1 MYRKLKDS
9 LLFKQIMVSG
19 TTVIAVVVILTL
31 ISYIKTSRAVTEEIE
46 KQLDV
51 KLENVISSI
60 LSAEKSIE
68 NEIKIIS
75 DLQTVK
81 NFNSGSNGNEIKSIL
96 SDYGNQQ
103 SDIVDNLFIADMKGD
118 VLYDSVDNTLTGTNV
133 SDRDYFMASKSGSLF
148 WSDILESRLS
158 GNMVQVVSLPVYN
171 TNKEISGIIAASI
184 KFDYITSI
192 LDQVKVGDQ
201 GYAYLIDKEG
211 KLIYHPDKTL
221 LNTKISDLGVSELTT
236 AQPDMTAGHSDKIQY
251 KFHGVEKLNIYK
263 PINNWSLSLNA
274 AKEEYIQ
281 PVTALKNDLILIGGV
296 CLILGVIISA
306 FISFNIVRRVKNL
319 KDVIFT
325 AAEGNL
331 QVKAAEKN
339 LKQCWE
345 IMKCDQKECIA
356 YGAANLKC
364 WDMQG
369 TLCHGE
375 TQENVIAKLDKCKQ
389 CQTYILSQGD
399 EIQQMGRSMNT
410 MFTSFGSMVV
420 NIRNVADNLL
430 DSSKILSAN
439 AEENSVASEEIAKS
453 MNEITSGSE
462 EQVNYIGIT
471 NTLVQEMN
479 EYMHKSDTAAKEM
492 SKRANEVYKNSES
505 GQTVIDNTMEHM
517 TDIREGS
524 EITVELM
531 NSLHNK
537 SDEIGNINK
546 AIEEISE
553 QTNLLALNAAIEA
566 SRAGEAG
573 RGFSVVADEIRKLA
587 TQAQESAKGIQN
599 LIRQI
604 QADILQANNQIVLE
618 NKKVEDGIVSVLES
632 RNAFLLIKKNI
643 NEVVQNIQTVVS
655 EVDKT
660 QKSSNQVARSIESI
674 VEIVQASSAGAEEVA
689 ATTQE
694 QTAVTEE
701 IAASAQV
708 LKNMADQLITSIA
721 SIKVMD

>member
-9 LLFKQIMVSG
+9 LLFKQILVSG
-19 TTVIAVVVILTL
+19 ATVIAVVVILTL

-60 LSAEKSIE
+60 LSAEKNIE
-68 NEIKIIS
+68 NEIMIIS

-81 NFNSGSNGNEIKSIL
+81 NFSSGSNGNEIKSIL
-96 SDYGNQQ
+96 SDYANQQ
-103 SDIVDNLFIADMKGD
+103 SDIVDNLFIADINGD
-118 VLYDSVDNTLTGTNV
+118 VLYDSVNNTLTGTNV
-133 SDRDYFMASKSGSLF
+133 SDRDYFTASKGGSLF

-171 TNKEISGIIAASI
+171 TNKEITGIIAASI
-184 KFDYITSI
+184 KFNYITGI
-192 LDQVKVGDQ
+192 LDQVKVGNQ

-211 KLIYHPDKTL
+211 KLIYHPDKAL
-221 LNTKISDLGVSELTT
+221 LNTKISDLGVSELTA
-236 AQPDMTAGHSDKIQY
+236 AQPDMTAGQSDKIQY

-274 AKEEYIQ
+274 AKQEYIQ
-281 PVTALKNDLILIGGV
+281 PVTALKNDLIVIGV
-296 CLILGVIISA
+296 ICLILGVFISA
-306 FISFNIVRRVKNL
+306 FISFNIVRRVKRL

-356 YGAANLKC
+356 YGAADLKC
-364 WDMQG
+364 WDMPG

-375 TQENVIAKLDKCKQ
+375 AQENVIIKLDKCKQ

-410 MFTSFGSMVV
+410 MFSSFGSMVV

-462 EQVNYIGIT
+462 EQVNYIGVT

-492 SKRANEVYKNSES
+492 SKRADEVYKNSEN

-689 ATTQE
+689 ATTEE

-708 LKNMADQLITSIA
+708 LRNMADQLITSIA
-721 SIKVMD
+721 SIKVTN

>member
-9 LLFKQIMVSG
+9 LLFKQILVSG
-19 TTVIAVVVILTL
+19 ATVIAVVVILTL

-60 LSAEKSIE
+60 LSAEKNIE
-68 NEIKIIS
+68 NEIMIIS

-81 NFNSGSNGNEIKSIL
+81 NFSSVSNGNEIKSIL
-96 SDYGNQQ
+96 SDYANQQ
-103 SDIVDNLFIADMKGD
+103 SDIVDNLFIADINGD
-118 VLYDSVDNTLTGTNV
+118 VLYDSVNNTLTGTNV
-133 SDRDYFMASKSGSLF
+133 SDRDYFTASKGGSLF

-158 GNMVQVVSLPVYN
+158 GNMVQVVSLPIYN
-171 TNKEISGIIAASI
+171 TNKEITGIIAASI
-184 KFDYITSI
+184 KFNYITGI
-192 LDQVKVGDQ
+192 LDQVKVGNQ

-211 KLIYHPDKTL
+211 KLIYHPDKAL
-221 LNTKISDLGVSELTT
+221 LNTKISDLGVSELTA
-236 AQPDMTAGHSDKIQY
+236 AQPDMTAGQSDKIQY

-274 AKEEYIQ
+274 AKQEYIQ
-281 PVTALKNDLILIGGV
+281 PVTALKNDLILIGV
-296 CLILGVIISA
+296 ICLILGVFISA
-306 FISFNIVRRVKNL
+306 FISFNIVRRVKRL

-356 YGAANLKC
+356 YGAADLKC
-364 WDMQG
+364 WDMPG

-375 TQENVIAKLDKCKQ
+375 AQENVIIKLDKCKQ

-410 MFTSFGSMVV
+410 MFSSFGSMVV

-462 EQVNYIGIT
+462 EQVNYIGVT

-492 SKRANEVYKNSES
+492 SKRADEVYKNSEN
-505 GQTVIDNTMEHM
+505 GQTVIDKTMEHM

-689 ATTQE
+689 ATTEE

-701 IAASAQV
+701 IAASAQI
-708 LKNMADQLITSIA
+708 LRNMADKLITSIA
-721 SIKVMD
+721 SIKVTD

>member
-1 MYRKLKDS
+1 
-9 LLFKQIMVSG
+9 
-19 TTVIAVVVILTL
+19 
-31 ISYIKTSRAVTEEIE
+31 
-46 KQLDV
+46 
-51 KLENVISSI
+51 
-60 LSAEKSIE
+60 
-68 NEIKIIS
+68 
-75 DLQTVK
+75 
-81 NFNSGSNGNEIKSIL
+81 
-96 SDYGNQQ
+96 
-103 SDIVDNLFIADMKGD
+103 
-118 VLYDSVDNTLTGTNV
+118 
-133 SDRDYFMASKSGSLF
+133 
-148 WSDILESRLS
+148 
-158 GNMVQVVSLPVYN
+158 
-171 TNKEISGIIAASI
+171 
-184 KFDYITSI
+184 
-192 LDQVKVGDQ
+192 
-201 GYAYLIDKEG
+201 
-211 KLIYHPDKTL
+211 
-221 LNTKISDLGVSELTT
+221 
-236 AQPDMTAGHSDKIQY
+236 
-251 KFHGVEKLNIYK
+251 
-263 PINNWSLSLNA
+263 
-274 AKEEYIQ
+274 
-281 PVTALKNDLILIGGV
+281 
-296 CLILGVIISA
+296 
-306 FISFNIVRRVKNL
+306 
-319 KDVIFT
+319 
-325 AAEGNL
+325 
-331 QVKAAEKN
+331 
-339 LKQCWE
+339 
-345 IMKCDQKECIA
+345 
-356 YGAANLKC
+356 
-364 WDMQG
+364 
-369 TLCHGE
+369 
-375 TQENVIAKLDKCKQ
+375 
-389 CQTYILSQGD
+389 
-399 EIQQMGRSMNT
+399 
-410 MFTSFGSMVV
+410 MVV

>member
-9 LLFKQIMVSG
+9 LLFKQLMVSG
-19 TTVIAVVVILTL
+19 ATVIAVVVILTL
-31 ISYIKTSRAVTEEIE
+31 ISYIKTSKAVTEEIE

-60 LSAEKSIE
+60 LNAEKNIE

-81 NFNSGSNGNEIKSIL
+81 NFNSGSSGNEIKSIL

-103 SDIVDNLFIADMKGD
+103 SDIVDNIFIADINGV
-118 VLYDSVDNTLTGTNV
+118 VLYDSVDNTLIGTNV
-133 SDRDYFMASKSGSLF
+133 SDRDYFTASKSGSLF

-171 TNKEISGIIAASI
+171 TNKEITGIIAASI
-184 KFDYITSI
+184 KFDYITGI
-192 LDQVKVGDQ
+192 LDQVKVGNQ

-221 LNTKISDLGVSELTT
+221 LNTKISDLGVSELTA
-236 AQPDMTAGHSDKIQY
+236 AQQDMTAGQSDKIQY

-274 AKEEYIQ
+274 AKLEYIQ
-281 PVTALKNDLILIGGV
+281 PVTALKNDLILIGV
-296 CLILGVIISA
+296 ICLILGVIISA
-306 FISFNIVRRVKNL
+306 FISFNIVRRVKRL

-325 AAEGNL
+325 AAEGDL

-356 YGAANLKC
+356 YGAADLKC
-364 WDMQG
+364 WDMPG
-369 TLCHGE
+369 TLCRGE

-389 CQTYILSQGD
+389 CKTYILSQGD

-462 EQVNYIGIT
+462 EQVNYIGMT

-492 SKRANEVYKNSES
+492 SKRADEVYKNSEN
-505 GQTVIDNTMEHM
+505 GQTVINNTMEHM

-604 QADILQANNQIVLE
+604 QADIFQANNQIVLE

-660 QKSSNQVARSIESI
+660 QKSSNQVARSIERI

-689 ATTQE
+689 ATTEE

-721 SIKVMD
+721 SIRVTD

>member
-9 LLFKQIMVSG
+9 LLFKQILVSG
-19 TTVIAVVVILTL
+19 ATVIAVVVILTL

-60 LSAEKSIE
+60 LSAEKNIE
-68 NEIKIIS
+68 NEIMIIS

-81 NFNSGSNGNEIKSIL
+81 NFSSVSNGNEIKSIL
-96 SDYGNQQ
+96 SDYANQQ
-103 SDIVDNLFIADMKGD
+103 SDIVDNLFIADINGD
-118 VLYDSVDNTLTGTNV
+118 VLYDSVNNTLTGTNV
-133 SDRDYFMASKSGSLF
+133 SDRDYFTASKGGSLF

-171 TNKEISGIIAASI
+171 TNKEITGIIAASI
-184 KFDYITSI
+184 KFNYITGI
-192 LDQVKVGDQ
+192 LDQVKVGNQ

-211 KLIYHPDKTL
+211 KLIYHPDKAL
-221 LNTKISDLGVSELTT
+221 LNTKISDLGVSELTA
-236 AQPDMTAGHSDKIQY
+236 AQPDMTAGQSDKIQY

-274 AKEEYIQ
+274 AKQEYIQ
-281 PVTALKNDLILIGGV
+281 PVTALKNDLILIGV
-296 CLILGVIISA
+296 ICLILGVFISA
-306 FISFNIVRRVKNL
+306 FISFNIVRRVKRL

-356 YGAANLKC
+356 YGAADLKC
-364 WDMQG
+364 WDMPG

-375 TQENVIAKLDKCKQ
+375 AQENVIIKLEKCKQ

-410 MFTSFGSMVV
+410 MFSSFGSMVV

-462 EQVNYIGIT
+462 EQVNYIGVT

-492 SKRANEVYKNSES
+492 SKRADEVYKNSEN

-689 ATTQE
+689 ATTEE

-701 IAASAQV
+701 IAASAQT
-708 LKNMADQLITSIA
+708 LRNMADKLITSIA
-721 SIKVMD
+721 SIKVTD

>member
-9 LLFKQIMVSG
+9 LLFKQILVSG
-19 TTVIAVVVILTL
+19 ATVIAVVVILTL

-60 LSAEKSIE
+60 LSAEKNIE
-68 NEIKIIS
+68 NEIMIIS

-81 NFNSGSNGNEIKSIL
+81 NFSSGSNGNEIKSIL
-96 SDYGNQQ
+96 SDYANQQ
-103 SDIVDNLFIADMKGD
+103 SDIVDNLFIADINGD
-118 VLYDSVDNTLTGTNV
+118 VLYDSVNNTLTGTNV
-133 SDRDYFMASKSGSLF
+133 SDRNYFTASKGGSLF

-171 TNKEISGIIAASI
+171 TNKEITGIIAASI
-184 KFDYITSI
+184 KFNYITGI
-192 LDQVKVGDQ
+192 LDQVKVGNQ

-211 KLIYHPDKTL
+211 KLIYHPDKAL
-221 LNTKISDLGVSELTT
+221 LNTKISDLGVSELTA
-236 AQPDMTAGHSDKIQY
+236 AQPDMTAGQSDKIQY

-274 AKEEYIQ
+274 AKQEYIQ
-281 PVTALKNDLILIGGV
+281 PVTALKNDLILIGV
-296 CLILGVIISA
+296 ICLILGVFISA
-306 FISFNIVRRVKNL
+306 FISFNIVRRVKRL

-356 YGAANLKC
+356 YGAADLKC
-364 WDMQG
+364 WDMPG

-375 TQENVIAKLDKCKQ
+375 AQENVIIKLDKCKQ

-410 MFTSFGSMVV
+410 MFSSFGSMVV

-462 EQVNYIGIT
+462 EQVNYIGVT

-492 SKRANEVYKNSES
+492 SKRADEVYKNSEN

-689 ATTQE
+689 ATTEE

-701 IAASAQV
+701 IAASAQI
-708 LKNMADQLITSIA
+708 LRNMADQLITSIA
-721 SIKVMD
+721 SIKVTD